1 MYQYS
6 MNQCVKWAYLK
17 VVLLL
22 IETNTEDELDRG
34 MN

>member
-1 MYQYS
+1 MYQHS
-6 MNQCVKWAYLK
+6 MNQCVKLAYLK

-22 IETNTEDELDRG
+22 TETSIEDELDRG